1 MKFLIIDGE
10 LLENTSFSPADK
22 MILSFMHG
30 LEKGGKYFYGG
41 DFYLAREFG
50 CQQAF
55 IKKRF
60 DHLYNLGIIEA
71 DENQIRLAKSW
82 NFICNFKAGEVL
94 DDAISKIAEA
104 MGANKAF
111 K

>member
-1 MKFLIIDGE
+1 MKFLIIDGH
-10 LLENTSFSPADK
+10 LLENPSFSPADK

-41 DFYLAREFG
+41 DYYLAQEFG

-60 DHLYNLGIIEA
+60 DILYNLGIIEA
-71 DENQIRLAKSW
+71 DENQIRLAKTW
-82 NFICNFKAGEVL
+82 DYICNYKTEKNLDMAINEIAKAIGQ
-94 DDAISKIAEA
+94 SKS
-104 MGANKAF
+104 F
-111 K
+111 S